1 MLALASAYWG
11 TLMIKKLMVWALAT
25 ILLFGALP
33 LVSLLLSMIIASPF
47 GCRLDEGNVH
57 PCMILGF
64 DFGALLY
71 AMAVSGWFA
80 LFTVPLAG
88 LALIVW
94 LIVLAILLVIG
105 RQRRTNEVIE

>member
-1 MLALASAYWG
+1 M
-11 TLMIKKLMVWALAT
+11 

-33 LVSLLLSMIIASPF
+33 LLSLLLAMTIASPF
-47 GCRLDEGNVH
+47 GFQLDEGNVH
-57 PCMILGF
+57 PCVIFGL

-80 LFTVPLAG
+80 LFTMPLAG

-94 LIVLAILLVIG
+94 LIVFVTLLVIG
-105 RQRRTNEVIE
+105 RQRRTDRVIE